1 MKNIPPPPDNPDTS
15 VPPEEFDLPEG
26 SHSFGAFSSE
36 EESPKGSSKK
46 AKARRARLGA
56 VPAKPRLFVQVDPR
70 LVVSDST
77 EAEAPV
83 DAGSTV
89 AERAADRLRRT
100 KERSAAERE
109 RRAAERALTEEQR
122 AELRAAREERRAR
135 AEQEESAEQVTQS
148 AEGVGES
155 DEVSVAGESPAE
167 PRSLDEDLN
176 PRLRRYLR
184 VQEFLDEA
192 EDDTR
197 EERKRIAH
205 RLRVVEKG
213 RREALA
219 TEYAYPLP
227 TTDTAPCAEDER
239 PRRKGDPESVDAV
252 PVKWSA
258 SSVADRS
265 YTSMVATTLTI
276 SHKAAEIMVH
286 TSEGLHEFFERTLAV
301 LEAGNTSYRHAQ
313 VVVDNGWSV
322 PNESKPEYEDILLR
336 FVETLTPPQ
345 FQRKAEAVAATYQ
358 EDPIEARHK
367 EAVQHRALTINP
379 AEDGMADLNL
389 HMDAVGAYGIFNR
402 MSKISWN
409 IHHKDDPRTLVQTK
423 ADVAAEILL
432 TGTTEVAG
440 TPTITQLN
448 VQPVEHHGV
457 VFRDTPEDLTGVIP
471 GVVFTENGWDLAPET
486 AERLWRDGTL
496 ADTADD
502 APEGLGV
509 GKGGTGL
516 GAGILAKV
524 AIHVPAMTLLEHGT
538 DPAYLD
544 NYGPISMET
553 ALLLMGNAPGFT
565 RILTDPDSGAVLSVG
580 KRQYQVPEAMR
591 FWILFRD
598 KTCRFPGC
606 SMPGKFCDI
615 DHCLDW
621 ALGGETKVTNLT
633 TLCRRH
639 HVLKHNSG
647 WGYTQNDD
655 AVVTWVSPSGRE
667 HSTEPANHIPV
678 KTSGGTVVAD
688 VGTKKEQESDLDLG
702 GTRNERDTDTEI
714 GGTRV
719 A

>member
-1 MKNIPPPPDNPDTS
+1 MPNIPPPPDGIDPDLWSTES
-15 VPPEEFDLPEG
+15 DPPPTP
-26 SHSFGAFSSE
+26 AT
-36 EESPKGSSKK
+36 K
-46 AKARRARLGA
+46 AAARRKRLGA
-56 VPAKPRLFVQVDPR
+56 VPTQPRLFIKVDPG
-70 LVVSDST
+70 LVVTNPDENTSPVNADST
-77 EAEAPV
+77 L
-83 DAGSTV
+83 

-100 KERSAAERE
+100 KERSAAEQKRK
-109 RRAAERALTEEQR
+109 AAERALTDDE
-122 AELRAAREERRAR
+122 RAAAR
-135 AEQEESAEQVTQS
+135 AATDACRAGLQAEDDA
-148 AEGVGES
+148 AE
-155 DEVSVAGESPAE
+155 AGAVPSEGAGGADSPEE
-167 PRSLDEDLN
+167 PRASDEDLN

-192 EDDTR
+192 EDDTH

-286 TSEGLHEFFERTLAV
+286 TSEGLHESFERTLQL
-301 LEAGNTSYRHAQ
+301 LEAGATSYRHAQ
-313 VVVDNGWSV
+313 AVVDNGWSV
-322 PNESKPEYEDILLR
+322 PAEAKPEYEDILLR
-336 FVETLTPPQ
+336 FAETLTPPQ
-345 FQRKAEAVAATYQ
+345 FERKAKAIAATYL
-358 EDPIEARHK
+358 EDAIEARHK
-367 EAVQHRALTINP
+367 EALEHRAFTINP

-389 HMDAVGAYGIFNR
+389 HMDAAGAYGIYNR
-402 MSKISWN
+402 ISKISWN
-409 IHHKDDPRTLVQTK
+409 IHHKDDVRTLVQTK

-448 VQPVEHHGV
+448 LAEAEHHGV
-457 VFRDTPEDLTGVIP
+457 VFRDTPEDLTAHIP
-471 GVVFTENGWDLAPET
+471 GIMFTENGWELSPEN
-486 AERLWRDGTL
+486 AERLWRNGTL
-496 ADTADD
+496 ADTPDD
-502 APEGLGV
+502 APEALGV

-516 GAGILAKV
+516 GAGVLAKV
-524 AIHVPAMTLLEHGT
+524 AIHVPALTLFEHGSE
-538 DPAYLD
+538 PAYLD

-580 KRQYQVPEAMR
+580 TRQYKVPDAMR

-621 ALGGETKVTNLT
+621 AFGGETKVTNLT

-647 WGYTQNDD
+647 WSYTQDDD
-655 AVVTWVSPSGRE
+655 AVATWVSPSGRE
-667 HSTEPANHIPV
+667 HPTEPANHIPV
-678 KTSGGTVVAD
+678 RTSGGTVIPD
-688 VGTKKEQESDLDLG
+688 VGLRTEQESHLDLSS
-702 GTRNERDTDTEI
+702 THDERDTDTDM
-714 GGTRV
+714 GGTEV